1 MAAETEPRQRATQQL
16 QKTLG
21 HAFADRRLLE
31 QALTHRSAGAR
42 NYERLEF
49 LGDGLLNFVIGA
61 ALYRALP
68 DAEEGDLSRLRAS
81 LVRESTL
88 AEIARELQLA
98 EVIGLGPGELRSGG
112 FRRKSIQADIV
123 ESLIGAAYLDA
134 GFAAAEAMVLKLFK
148 GRLASLPDPKSLKD
162 AKTQLQEILQGQ
174 SRPLPEYETVRS
186 EGPPHKQVF
195 TVRCRLN
202 DSDDERLATGAS
214 RRKAEQN
221 AARAVIDALFPE
233 AGA

>member
-1 MAAETEPRQRATQQL
+1 MRL
-16 QKTLG
+16 Q
-21 HAFADRRLLE
+21 
-31 QALTHRSAGAR
+31 QALGYQYRDQSLLLRAVTHRSAGAS

-61 ALYRALP
+61 ALFEHRSK
-68 DAEEGDLSRLRAS
+68 AEEGDLSRLRAS

-123 ESLIGAAYLDA
+123 EALIGAAYLDG
-134 GFAAAEAMVLKLFK
+134 GFEASQALVLRLFAT
-148 GRLASLPDPKSLKD
+148 RLKNLPDPQSLKD
-162 AKTQLQEILQGQ
+162 AKTQLQELLQAQG
-174 SRPLPEYETVRS
+174 RPLPEYSTTGAD
-186 EGPPHKQVF
+186 GPPHKQVF
-195 TVRCRLN
+195 TVRCFRGRCRPAG
-202 DSDDERLATGAS
+202 SGHESSASGAS

-221 AARAVIDALFPE
+221 AARALIETIFSEQDDA
-233 AGA
+233 